1 MGEVLHIF
9 PAERVVVFIDGPKLY
24 AMARAL
30 GFDIDYRRLLTYFR
44 SRGQLVRALY
54 YTTIFEDQE
63 FVSIRPL
70 VDWLEYNGFSLVTKP
85 AREFTD
91 SDGRRRVKSNM
102 NVELAVDAMQMVDSV
117 DHFVLFTGDGEFRRL
132 VEALQRRG
140 KRVSVVSTISTQP
153 PMIADELRRQADQFV
168 DLVELEPDI
177 SRSSQ
182 SARMQRQ
189 EHPLPEPA
197 IVEEEPD
204 DIIGNAAAPAP
215 VTTTATVEV
224 RTRRRSTSLHRR

>member
-1 MGEVLHIF
+1 MGVGLHIF

-30 GFDIDYRRLLTYFR
+30 GFDIDYRRLLAYFR

-91 SDGRRRVKSNM
+91 ADGRRRVKSNM
-102 NVELAVDAMQMVDSV
+102 NVELAVDAMQMVDSI
-117 DHFVLFTGDGEFRRL
+117 DHFVIFSGEGEFRRL

-140 KRVSVVSTISTQP
+140 KRVSVVSTIATQP

-168 DLVELEPDI
+168 DLAELEPDI

-182 SARMQRQ
+182 SGRMQRQ
-189 EHPLPEPA
+189 EHPLPEPVVA
-197 IVEEEPD
+197 EEEPD
-204 DIIGNAAAPAP
+204 DIVAAPPAP
-215 VTTTATVEV
+215 PATTATVEV